1 MYNETLKQEY
11 LRSLKDDTKKHT
23 TTRLFVTT
31 TLREQLLNKDVY
43 SLNQEEL
50 ISVLRYTIGIQY
62 AKHEAIQK
70 AVKDV
75 REYKEWVKV
84 NYPNKN
90 VFDIPK
96 GCITPKDIDCEEI
109 YPYKFFKNGTD
120 MLQTLQQ
127 IFNDGTTKGLRII
140 LTYLLLFNGIPL
152 DKISFIKKDQISFI
166 NHSIVIG
173 NLKTKANTSISMIP
187 EFIPIYQQ
195 VFELSIYQ
203 GERNREPDKDFFFP
217 MSSNNNTRAWRAS
230 FAREVKDYDIT
241 SQKVFNENFQKK
253 LPTQLDRKLIEIN
266 GVIYR
271 TYLTKTTGISYAS
284 IFDKYSKDLNDIYN
298 TFVKTFYC

>member
-11 LRSLKDDTKKHT
+11 LLSLKDDTKRHT
-23 TTRLFVTT
+23 TSRLFTT
-31 TLREQLLNKDVY
+31 TSLREQLLNKDIY
-43 SLNQEEL
+43 SLNQAEL
-50 ISVLRYTIGIQY
+50 VSVMRYTIGIQY

-70 AVKDV
+70 SIKNV
-75 REYKEWVKV
+75 REYKAWVKI
-84 NYPNKN
+84 NYPNAD
-90 VFDIPK
+90 VSDISK
-96 GCITPKDIDCEEI
+96 ISISPKDIDCEEI
-109 YPYKFFKNGTD
+109 YPYKFFKNGID

-127 IFNDGTTKGLRII
+127 IFDNKTTRGFRII
-140 LTYLLLFNGIPL
+140 LTYMLLFNGITIEFIPL
-152 DKISFIKKDQISFI
+152 LEKEQIDFEHNKFIIKRNDNSKEIAI
-166 NHSIVIG
+166 
-173 NLKTKANTSISMIP
+173 TMIP
-187 EFIPIYQQ
+187 EFVEWYIEA
-195 VFELSIYQ
+195 VNMTRYQ
-203 GERNREPDKDFFFP
+203 GERLRKIDNSYFFP
-217 MSSNNNTRAWRAS
+217 MSSKNRNWKSYFHKEIDRNQ
-230 FAREVKDYDIT
+230 EQ

>member
-11 LRSLKDDTKKHT
+11 LLSLKNDTKRHT
-23 TTRLFVTT
+23 TSRLFTT
-31 TLREQLLNKDVY
+31 TSLREHLLDKDIY
-43 SLNQEEL
+43 SLNREEL
-50 ISVLRYTIGIQY
+50 VSILRYTIGVQY

-70 AVKDV
+70 AIKDMC
-75 REYKEWVKV
+75 EYKEWVKIH
-84 NYPNKN
+84 YPNEN
-90 VFDIPK
+90 VPNILK
-96 GCITPKDIDCEEI
+96 GSIVPKDIDCEEI
-109 YPYKFFKNGTD
+109 YPYKFFKNSND
-120 MLQTLQQ
+120 YLRILQQ
-127 IFNDGTTKGLRII
+127 IFDDGTTKGLRII

-152 DKISFIKKDQISFI
+152 EKISFIKKDQISFI
-166 NHSIVIG
+166 NHNIVIG
-173 NLKTKANTSISMIP
+173 DLKTKANTSISMIP

-195 VFELSIYQ
+195 VFDLSIYR
-203 GERNREPDKDFFFP
+203 GERDREPDKDFFFP
-217 MSSNNNTRAWRAS
+217 MSSNNNTRTWRAS

-271 TYLTKTTGISYAS
+271 TYLTRTTGISYAS